1 METAGMSTLAIANY
15 RAEDLVELEAIRALT
30 YRYGLALDT
39 FDLDAI
45 VAIWIP
51 EGVFDCSAFGL
62 ERLEGHESIRAFF
75 DHNQGVM
82 ADQMHMF
89 SNHIIEFDSPTEAH
103 GTNYLYQDGHTHD
116 GARICCLGLN
126 RDQYVKTDSG
136 WRIKERTISPLVTPQ
151 LEGY

>member
-1 METAGMSTLAIANY
+1 MTTAAIPTYTAADLA
-15 RAEDLVELEAIRALT
+15 EVEAIRALT

-62 ERLEGHESIRAFF
+62 ERLEGHEAIRAFF

-89 SNHIIEFDSPTEAH
+89 SNHIIELDGPAEAH
-103 GTNYLYQDGHTHD
+103 GTNYLYQDGHTHE

-126 RDQYVKTDSG
+126 RDRYVRTATEG
-136 WRIKERTISPLVTPQ
+136 WRIKERVITPLVTAQ